1 MKKIFF
7 AALILTGILS
17 ADDKP
22 TGFWLCGG
30 GAIFAGGTHD
40 GMSYGLSSET
50 GVFLPPLET
59 RMFLSSGFQMHINPA
74 TLIDSSYDSDNDRWV
89 KRTRDVSI
97 KEIPVMIGIGTPPH
111 RSRWFLK
118 LATGLHILLLS
129 GVAEDEPTLQWSMG
143 LKASGGYIWG
153 NGLFLETGGG
163 YILDENYGYAYPFLR
178 AGLLFAK
185 GD

>member
-1 MKKIFF
+1 MKKLSL
-7 AALILTGILS
+7 ALLILMGVLS

-30 GAIFAGGTHD
+30 GSLFTGGSHD
-40 GMSYGLSSET
+40 GMSYGVSTET
-50 GVFLPPLET
+50 GIFLPPLET
-59 RMFLSSGFQMHINPA
+59 RMFLSSGFQMHITPA
-74 TLIDSSYDSDNDRWV
+74 TLKDSVYDSEHDRWV

-97 KEIPVMIGIGTPPH
+97 KEIPVMIGIGTQPH
-111 RSRWFLK
+111 KSRWFLK
-118 LATGLHILLLS
+118 LATGLHILFLS
-129 GVAEDEPTLQWSMG
+129 GVAEDEPTFQWSMG
-143 LKASGGYIWG
+143 VKTSGGYIWG

-163 YILDENYGYAYPFLR
+163 YIFDENYGYVYPFLR